1 MQTKLSMVEIYAKNI
16 YVYNF
21 SSLQKMDKVI
31 LGNVNK
37 HEPLILL
44 MGMHESHCLQTWKIP
59 KLPPQKIFRNTL
71 NLCKLPIFSVTSASI
86 DTKSFL
92 CFPFSFLSRRS
103 ISTRVVYC
111 LMRDFSFTCK
121 TVIFL
126 LFSESI
132 FFISFESIWRALSRF
147 CREPHWRY

>member
-1 MQTKLSMVEIYAKNI
+1 MQTKLSMEEIYGKNI
-16 YVYNF
+16 YVCKL
-21 SSLQKMDKVI
+21 SSLQKLDKVI
-31 LGNVNK
+31 LANVSK
-37 HEPLILL
+37 HEPLF
-44 MGMHESHCLQTWKIP
+44 MGVHESHCLQTWKIP

-92 CFPFSFLSRRS
+92 CFPFSFLSCRS